1 MGYISFSNLTGMKSF
16 LHFIGAVLLT
26 VLLSASGFAQ
36 QSAKEVIGIADKR
49 VRGESS
55 KSSMK
60 MTIVRPSWQR
70 EMTMKSWSKG
80 DDLAIILITEPARDK
95 GISFLKKEKELWN
108 WQPSIDRII
117 KMPPS
122 MMMQSWMGSDFT
134 NDDLVKES
142 SILDDYSHSFLESE
156 VIDER
161 DCYVIELIP
170 NEDAP
175 VVWGKII
182 SWIDKEDYLQL
193 KSEMYDEEG
202 YLVNT
207 MFGRNITNLGGKL
220 LPSLLEIVPAEDEG
234 HKTMVEYLELTFD
247 APMDESFFSI
257 KNLKRVR

>member
-1 MGYISFSNLTGMKSF
+1 MIRYFTWFALFSLGINFTPC
-16 LHFIGAVLLT
+16 
-26 VLLSASGFAQ
+26 LSQ
-36 QSAKEVIGIADKR
+36 QSAKEIIRISDKK
-49 VRGESS
+49 VRGETSIS
-55 KSSMK
+55 QMK

-80 DDLAIILITEPARDK
+80 DDLAIILVTAPARDK
-95 GISFLKKEKELWN
+95 GISFLKKDKELWN

-142 SILDDYSHSFLESE
+142 SIIDDYIHRLLQDEHISE
-156 VIDER
+156 KN
-161 DCYVIELIP
+161 CYVIELIP
-170 NEDAP
+170 KEDAP

-182 SWIDKEDYLQL
+182 TWIDKKDYLQL

-207 MFGRNITNLGGKL
+207 MYGRNITLLGGKL
-220 LPSLLEIVPAEDEG
+220 LPSLLEIIPADEDG
-234 HKTMVEYLELTFD
+234 KKTMVEYLELSFD
-247 APMDESFFSI
+247 VPIEDSFFST